1 MSATNGHVL
10 GDVASFVR
18 GITFTPEDLKPPFE
32 EGTAV
37 CMRTKNV
44 QVNLDELDLIAVP
57 KEFVRRKEQY
67 LSEGDLLVSSA
78 NSWNLVGKCCWVPK
92 LDYEA
97 TAGGFISILRADR
110 KKVDPRYLYH
120 WFAAPQTQHEVRLCG
135 RQTTNISN
143 LNYERCLNLPIPL
156 PNLEEQK
163 RIAAILDK
171 ADAIRRKR
179 QEARFGTRDF
189 MQSLFDSM
197 FGQPLSNPHQ
207 WPVQALE
214 DVIAEGTSVS
224 YGIVQCGPEVKD
236 GIPYIRTSDMT
247 NEVLGP
253 IGAFSRTAKEI
264 AAKYQRSTVRTGDLV
279 FANRASIGAIVEVP
293 DYLDGANL
301 TQGTTRIAPG
311 PDVHRHYLMWLF
323 RSAQMQQWLDRAAK
337 GVTFREVTMG
347 RLRETPIPVPPMEIQ
362 NEFSRRYEQALRLAE
377 HWEIAEK
384 EAKDLFNSLVQRAF
398 KGEL

>member
-44 QVNLDELDLIAVP
+44 QVDLDEKDLIAVP

-67 LSEGDLLVSSA
+67 LAEGDLLVSSA

-143 LNYERCLNLPIPL
+143 LNYERCLNLPVPL
-156 PNLEEQK
+156 PKLDEQK

-171 ADAIRRKR
+171 ADAIRRNR
-179 QEARFGTRDF
+179 QEGASLS
-189 MQSLFDSM
+189 QSLRRAVFCDF
-197 FGQPLSNPHQ
+197 FGDLKSNPNR
-207 WPVQALE
+207 WA
-214 DVIAEGTSVS
+214 T
-224 YGIVQCGPEVKD
+224 K
-236 GIPYIRTSDMT
+236 T
-247 NEVLGP
+247 LGD
-253 IGAFSRTAKEI
+253 IC
-264 AAKYQRSTVRTGDLV
+264 
-279 FANRASIGAIVEVP
+279 
-293 DYLDGANL
+293 
-301 TQGTTRIAPG
+301 
-311 PDVHRHYLMWLF
+311 H
-323 RSAQMQQWLDRAAK
+323 
-337 GVTFREVTMG
+337 G
-347 RLRETPIPVPPMEIQ
+347 RLRNGVSPSSAGKYVGSVLVLSAITGDRFDASCVKEGTFASPFTETQLVNENDFLICRGNGNVELVARAAFPTAAIEHCVFPDTMIAATVDTNVIEKEYLEEVWRTAFVRQQVESGARTTNGTHKVNQGVLEKVAFPIPPLSLQKKFAAISRNCETVREK
-362 NEFSRRYEQALRLAE
+362 FSD
-377 HWEIAEK
+377 HVDS
-384 EAKDLFNSLVQRAF
+384 DLFNALVQRAF

>member
-32 EGTAV
+32 KGTAV

-44 QVNLDELDLIAVP
+44 QVDLDEQDLIAVP

-110 KKVDPRYLYH
+110 KKVYPRYLYH
-120 WFAAPQTQHEVRLCG
+120 WFAASQTQHEVRLCG

-156 PNLEEQK
+156 PMLEEQK
-163 RIAAILDK
+163 RIAEILDK
-171 ADAIRRKR
+171 ADAIRRQRRETLSQVSALIDSRFLEVFGDPVGNPRKWR
-179 QEARFGTRDF
+179 PGTFDDQVTLLQYGPRFFNEAY
-189 MQSLFDSM
+189 
-197 FGQPLSNPHQ
+197 
-207 WPVQALE
+207 V
-214 DVIAEGTSVS
+214 
-224 YGIVQCGPEVKD
+224 EVD
-236 GIPYIRTSDMT
+236 GIRIVRITDLDFQGRLDYSAMPLMDVSD
-247 NEVLGP
+247 EDRQKFVLKP
-253 IGAFSRTAKEI
+253 
-264 AAKYQRSTVRTGDLV
+264 GDLLLARSGATV
-279 FANRASIGAIVEVP
+279 GKTALIDDRAPECIAGAYFIRMRFKDDVRPLYVQMV
-293 DYLDGANL
+293 LRSKL
-301 TQGTTRIAPG
+301 VQQMIAS
-311 PDVHRHYLMWLF
+311 RSQQ
-323 RSAQMQQWLDRAAK
+323 SAQQNFNGPAIRA
-337 GVTFREVTMG
+337 
-347 RLRETPIPVPPMEIQ
+347 LPLPVPPIELQ
-362 NEFSRRYEQALRLAE
+362 DEFVQFHAAAIALGERM
-377 HWEIAEK
+377 
-384 EAKDLFNSLVQRAF
+384 AKQSGESDALFNSLVQRAF

>member
-10 GDVASFVR
+10 GDVAAFVR
-18 GITFTPEDLKPPFE
+18 GITFTPEDLKPPLE
-32 EGTAV
+32 KGTVV

-44 QVNLDELDLIAVP
+44 QVNLDEQDLIAVP

-120 WFAAPQTQHEVRLCG
+120 WFAASQTQHEVRLCG

-156 PNLEEQK
+156 PKLEEQK

-179 QEARFGTRDF
+179 QETIHASAKLVDSTFYQLFGDPLSPDQRWNVKVVGDVAGIIVPTRDKPKSFTGTIPWVTLPDVHGLFIGESNLRLTKQEAADVGTRLTPSGAVLLSCAG
-189 MQSLFDSM
+189 SLNVVAITECELYTNQQFYALIPKPDAVNPIYLAYSLKLRGEE
-197 FGQPLSNPHQ
+197 FYKRLSGTVTISFFSKSKALGISLACPPLALQKRFTDRFLAIQALQAKMES
-207 WPVQALE
+207 QALE
-214 DVIAEGTSVS
+214 
-224 YGIVQCGPEVKD
+224 
-236 GIPYIRTSDMT
+236 
-247 NEVLGP
+247 
-253 IGAFSRTAKEI
+253 
-264 AAKYQRSTVRTGDLV
+264 
-279 FANRASIGAIVEVP
+279 AS
-293 DYLDGANL
+293 
-301 TQGTTRIAPG
+301 
-311 PDVHRHYLMWLF
+311 
-323 RSAQMQQWLDRAAK
+323 
-337 GVTFREVTMG
+337 
-347 RLRETPIPVPPMEIQ
+347 
-362 NEFSRRYEQALRLAE
+362 
-377 HWEIAEK
+377 
-384 EAKDLFNSLVQRAF
+384 DLFNSLVQRAF